1 MQWTPER
8 GNASFAANVLG
19 ARGALLSVL
28 SHFFAHRHW
37 GLLAETTIEGQSLNE
52 EDQLLV
58 LIQSALY
65 LTATR
70 GMGSPEAQTRCE
82 RAEPLCRSL
91 NRPDLLYAA
100 LISQWG
106 YSLFTD
112 GLTPTMQIA
121 KRVYSL
127 AQELKDPVLLMGGC
141 RALACTLYFLGDI
154 ETARQY
160 AMFGVKIWRS
170 GNLLS
175 AVEELNE
182 PVVPC
187 LYFLAMCEW
196 YSGKVASSQA
206 NIAEAVTLAKDLNDS
221 HGLAIAL
228 VFAGILAH
236 QRGDPDGV
244 ERATSELIELSTR
257 PNFANWL
264 SAETVLR
271 GWARAIRGSIAEGIS
286 CVEEGIRGYQACGS
300 MINMPYFLALKAE
313 VFHLDHRSFDA
324 LGAISEAEAFVE
336 RSEERHWWA
345 ELHRLRGVFLAATNG
360 DDAPN

>member
-1 MQWTPER
+1 LPQRLRSQYSIRLYNWAKKYVSVGTKRISLEQLRKVLGLESVKDADGKVIQEAPLPVWANFRQRALDTAIVERLAPKKISVARLAAICGCNAGLFRDVLHEVYLPQIQR

-58 LIQSALY
+58 LIQSALC

-70 GMGSPEAQTRCE
+70 GMGSPEAQTCCE

-100 LISQWG
+100 LVSQWG

-112 GLTPTMQIA
+112 RLTPTMQIA

-127 AQELKDPVLLMGGC
+127 AQELKDPMLLMGGC

-160 AMFGVKIWRS
+160 AMSGVKIWRS

-187 LYFLAMCEW
+187 LYFLAVCEW
-196 YSGKVASSQA
+196 YLGKVASSQA
-206 NIAEAVTLAKDLNDS
+206 NIAEAVTLAKELNDS

-228 VFAGILAH
+228 AFAGILA
-236 QRGDPDGV
+236 
-244 ERATSELIELSTR
+244 
-257 PNFANWL
+257 
-264 SAETVLR
+264 
-271 GWARAIRGSIAEGIS
+271 
-286 CVEEGIRGYQACGS
+286 
-300 MINMPYFLALKAE
+300 
-313 VFHLDHRSFDA
+313 
-324 LGAISEAEAFVE
+324 
-336 RSEERHWWA
+336 
-345 ELHRLRGVFLAATNG
+345 
-360 DDAPN
+360 